1 MFSNGSIIIGW
12 LAEESFVKQDMNEA
26 AVTDIQFELK
36 GAVLP
41 KDHGYPLYLALVEL
55 MPWIADE
62 PLLGIHPVQGAD
74 LGDGNLM
81 LNRRG
86 KLVFRAA
93 RARGCSSPKYPSTFC
108 GPIWMVPLRPG
119 WNQDGPPG
127 TTCNAIGA
135 GKLRPLSWHT
145 PLYAHC
151 VTTGYADEREFTQA
165 ILSELDA
172 YKIDS
177 RFICGKRQTLTTAQG
192 IEYGYSLM
200 LHGMQMEHALQ
211 IQEQGLGT
219 HRKLGCGIF
228 IPHKSITAVS

>member
-36 GAVLP
+36 GTVLP

-93 RARGCSSPKYPSTFC
+93 RTRAPELLQLTGRAFQLGGKAF
-108 GPIWMVPLRPG
+108 
-119 WNQDGPPG
+119 
-127 TTCNAIGA
+127 AIGA